1 MPFRSAGN
9 GPELFFRLDFE
20 AAELAIHYIVNS
32 ALFRLYIQL
41 DRLKVCRVLLEIIL
55 PYILCG
61 LDQSLSG
68 IGLPVKLY
76 ADFCLGSCGLLCYLC
91 CSLLDVLLYFCG
103 YFCCLCFCLF
113 SDSLYV
119 CLRSCGLLCSR
130 CLLCCRLL
138 CRSCCL
144 CLFRLQVYA
153 LYSCL
158 RFCLYSVLPGSI
170 PKPLVL
176 LHFSSTSASDYHNHD
191 IVSIFSQY
199 LHAVTLYRKMSNFYC
214 YFYRSSFSKFVIN
227 SQPDADRFD
236 AERFNQ
242 FFIAL

>member
-55 PYILCG
+55 PHILCG

-130 CLLCCRLL
+130 CLLCCGFFAGAAAFASSGFRFTLFTVAFGFASSAMIEILL
-138 CRSCCL
+138 S
-144 CLFRLQVYA
+144 
-153 LYSCL
+153 
-158 RFCLYSVLPGSI
+158 
-170 PKPLVL
+170 
-176 LHFSSTSASDYHNHD
+176 
-191 IVSIFSQY
+191 
-199 LHAVTLYRKMSNFYC
+199 
-214 YFYRSSFSKFVIN
+214 
-227 SQPDADRFD
+227 
-236 AERFNQ
+236 
-242 FFIAL
+242 